1 LCKFVAK
8 YSYGMERKRINR
20 LKVVLAE
27 KGIKLKHYIRKV
39 HSYPRYTKI
48 TRQGKIEQTELFEE
62 SD

>member
-1 LCKFVAK
+1 MSFFT
-8 YSYGMERKRINR
+8 
-20 LKVVLAE
+20 E
-27 KGIKLKHYIRKV
+27 KGIKLRHYIRNV